1 MPAGIWI
8 EMRSGTI
15 WLALAV
21 ALLAG
26 AGAASLLVSFQPDLD
41 AAPAARAPASAS
53 PAPAPATPVRAQIA
67 TVDSAEAAYPVSDWQ
82 RGRGGFGWIDGV
94 ALSGGQALPE
104 RPLTDADTLEL
115 GGWAGDVDLG
125 LRARFVAIAVCGRV
139 VATPN
144 VELPRPDVA
153 DSVHPNLFASGWRA
167 QVAVKHLPRCA
178 EPRLEVWGPVGP
190 FQFAIPLEGA
200 RALNLA
206 PAGGESPVLRGPA
219 RLRTPPSEAP
229 ALRRAIVQGQGNVN
243 LRRCAGTN
251 CATAGQLAAGPHQ
264 AIMVDEAADWL
275 LLAVPASGRTG
286 WIARRLVRIE

>member
-1 MPAGIWI
+1 
-8 EMRSGTI
+8 MRSGTI
-15 WLALAV
+15 WLALAIAIV
-21 ALLAG
+21 AG

-41 AAPAARAPASAS
+41 APPAARVAIPASAPAAPAASARP
-53 PAPAPATPVRAQIA
+53 PAAD
-67 TVDSAEAAYPVSDWQ
+67 VDSVEASYPLSDWQ

-104 RPLTDADTLEL
+104 RPLTDSDVLEL
-115 GGWAGDVDLG
+115 GGWAGDIDLG
-125 LRARFVAIAVCGRV
+125 LRARFVAVAVCGRV
-139 VATPN
+139 VATPA

-153 DSVHPNLFASGWRA
+153 ESVHPNLFASGWRA
-167 QVAVKHLPRCA
+167 RVAVKHLARCA
-178 EPRLEVWGPVGP
+178 EPRIEVWGPVGP

-200 RALNLA
+200 RTLNLA
-206 PAGGESPVLRGPA
+206 QAGGDAPVLRGPA
-219 RLRTPPSEAP
+219 RLRAPPAEAP

-251 CATAGQLAAGPHQ
+251 CATAGQLAAGAHQ
-264 AIMVDEAADWL
+264 AIVVDEAADWL